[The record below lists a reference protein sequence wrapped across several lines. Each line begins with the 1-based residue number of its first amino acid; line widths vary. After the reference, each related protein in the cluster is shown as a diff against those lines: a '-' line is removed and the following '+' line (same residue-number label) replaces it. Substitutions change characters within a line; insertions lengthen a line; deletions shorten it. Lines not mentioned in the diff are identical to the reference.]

1 MLNTRMHQTISS
13 QLSVDQGEGIPPAIF
28 ERCTDSESGAEWRK
42 MIMKKVQQFA
52 VAIKIDTGY
61 DVFLRRTHRLKDGL
75 VVDADILHAD
85 IRQAGQK
92 YVFIVSDNECHVVFY
107 KEVR

>member
-13 QLSVDQGEGIPPAIF
+13 QLSIDQGEGIPQAIF
-28 ERCTDSESGAEWRK
+28 ERCIDSESGAEWRK

-61 DVFLRRTHRLKDGL
+61 DVFLRRTHRLAD
-75 VVDADILHAD
+75 DADILHAD